1 MEEPDGAS
9 YNGRPPTMRLQDAQK
24 LLDRCFSGTREGAPR
39 LHEPSDARFAGRGGA
54 VWLEYR
60 WYVRERGM
68 AEVFL
73 KWDRVPAGASPS
85 AVEATVLRTHLLGLS
100 PMLAQRALRTV
111 EGGTPAPER
120 VLDVLRGDGIRRECV
135 AKGRTT
141 VTVEHWE
148 SRGPMALLDAA
159 RFEEL
164 AAPLEAED
172 STPEARHEAVQRL
185 ADAERSPRVADV
197 LLRLVARKP
206 SLMALRILSEWG
218 EVKAREFV
226 QRDLAA
232 VTPGNAADLW
242 ALTALDRRLEAWASL
257 ARPA

>member
-1 MEEPDGAS
+1 MEEPDGAF
-9 YNGRPPTMRLQDAQK
+9 YNAGPSAMRLQEAQK
-24 LLDRCFSGTREGAPR
+24 LLDRCFTGTREGAPR
-39 LHEPSDARFAGRGGA
+39 LHEPSDPRFSGRGGA

-73 KWDRVPAGASPS
+73 KWDRVSAGGEKA
-85 AVEATVLRTHLLGLS
+85 AEATVLRTHLLGQS
-100 PMLAQRALRTV
+100 PMLSQRALRTV

-120 VLDVLRGDGIRRECV
+120 ILDVLRGDGIRRECV
-135 AKGRTT
+135 ARGRTT

-148 SRGPMALLDAA
+148 SARPTVLLDEA

-172 STPEARHEAVQRL
+172 STPESRHEAVQRL
-185 ADAERSPRVADV
+185 SAAERSPRVVDV
-197 LLRLVARKP
+197 LLRMVARRP

-218 EVKAREFV
+218 EVKAREFL

-232 VTPGNAADLW
+232 LTPGNAADLW
-242 ALTALDRRLEAWASL
+242 ALTALDRRFEAWEAL
-257 ARPA
+257 ARPV

>member
-1 MEEPDGAS
+1 MEEPDAGA
-9 YNGRPPTMRLQDAQK
+9 YNGRPLPMRLHEAQK
-24 LLDRCFSGTREGAPR
+24 LLDRCFTGTREGAPR
-39 LHEPSDARFAGRGGA
+39 LHEPSDPRFAERGGA

-60 WYVRERGM
+60 WYVRERGL

-73 KWDRVPAGASPS
+73 KWDRVPPGGEKN
-85 AVEATVLRTHLLGLS
+85 VEATVLRTHLLGQS

-120 VLDVLRGDGIRRECV
+120 VLDVLKNDGIRRECV
-135 AKGRTT
+135 ARGRTT
-141 VTVEHWE
+141 ITVEHWE
-148 SRGPMALLDAA
+148 SRRPAALMDEA
-159 RFEEL
+159 RFAEL
-164 AAPLEAED
+164 AAPLESED
-172 STPEARHEAVQRL
+172 STPEARREAVMRL
-185 ADAERSPRVADV
+185 ADAERSPRVTDV

-218 EVKAREFV
+218 EVQAREYL

-242 ALTALDRRLEAWASL
+242 ALTALDRRLEAWQSL

>member
-1 MEEPDGAS
+1 MEEPDGGP
-9 YNGRPPTMRLQDAQK
+9 YNGRPLLMRLQEAQK
-24 LLDRCFSGTREGAPR
+24 LLDRCFTGTREGAPR
-39 LHEPSDARFAGRGGA
+39 LHEPSDPRFAERGGA

-60 WYVRERGM
+60 WYVRERGI

-73 KWDRVPAGASPS
+73 KWDRGPPGSEKT
-85 AVEATVLRTHLLGLS
+85 VEATVLRTHLLGQS
-100 PMLAQRALRTV
+100 PMLSQRALRTV

-120 VLDVLRGDGIRRECV
+120 VLDVLKSDGIRRECV
-135 AKGRTT
+135 ARGRTT

-148 SRGPMALLDAA
+148 SRRPAALLDEA
-159 RFEEL
+159 RFAEL

-172 STPEARHEAVQRL
+172 STREARHEAVQRL
-185 ADAERSPRVADV
+185 ADAERSPRVQDV

-218 EVKAREFV
+218 EVKAREYL

-242 ALTALDRRLEAWASL
+242 ALTALDRRLEAWQSL
-257 ARPA
+257 ARPS

>member
-1 MEEPDGAS
+1 
-9 YNGRPPTMRLQDAQK
+9 MRLQEAQK

-39 LHEPSDARFAGRGGA
+39 LHEPSDPRFAERGGA

-60 WYVRERGM
+60 WYVRERGL

-73 KWDRVPAGASPS
+73 KWDRVPSGSDKTA
-85 AVEATVLRTHLLGLS
+85 EATVLRTHLMGQS
-100 PMLAQRALRTV
+100 PMLAQRALRLV

-120 VLDVLRGDGIRRECV
+120 VLDVLKNDGIRRECV
-135 AKGRTT
+135 ARGRTT

-148 SRGPMALLDAA
+148 SRRLAPLLDEA
-159 RFEEL
+159 RFLEL

-172 STPEARHEAVQRL
+172 STPESRHEAVQRL
-185 ADAERSPRVADV
+185 ADAERSPRVTDV
-197 LLRLVARKP
+197 LLRLLARKS

-218 EVKAREFV
+218 EVRAREYV
-226 QRDLAA
+226 QRDLEK
-232 VTPGNAADLW
+232 VTPGNAVDLW
-242 ALTALDRRLEAWASL
+242 ALTALDRRLEAWQAL

>member
-1 MEEPDGAS
+1 MEEPDRPS
-9 YNGRPPTMRLQDAQK
+9 YNAGPPAMRLHEAQK

-39 LHEPSDARFAGRGGA
+39 LHEPSDPRFAGRGGA

-73 KWDRVPAGASPS
+73 KWDRVTSGSPTT
-85 AVEATVLRTHLLGLS
+85 AEATVLRTHLLGQS
-100 PMLAQRALRTV
+100 QMLAQRALRTV

-120 VLDVLRGDGIRRECV
+120 VLDVLRTDGIRRECV

-148 SRGPMALLDAA
+148 STRPTALLDVA

-164 AAPLEAED
+164 AAPLEAEE
-172 STPEARHEAVQRL
+172 STPESRHEAVQRL
-185 ADAERSPRVADV
+185 AAAERSPRVVDV
-197 LLRLVARKP
+197 LLRMVARKS

-218 EVKAREFV
+218 EVKAREFL

-232 VTPGNAADLW
+232 LTPGNAADLW
-242 ALTALDRRLEAWASL
+242 ALTALDRRFEAWEAL
-257 ARPA
+257 ARPV

>member
-1 MEEPDGAS
+1 M
-9 YNGRPPTMRLQDAQK
+9 
-24 LLDRCFSGTREGAPR
+24 
-39 LHEPSDARFAGRGGA
+39 
-54 VWLEYR
+54 
-60 WYVRERGM
+60 
-68 AEVFL
+68 
-73 KWDRVPAGASPS
+73 
-85 AVEATVLRTHLLGLS
+85 
-100 PMLAQRALRTV
+100 
-111 EGGTPAPER
+111 
-120 VLDVLRGDGIRRECV
+120 

-148 SRGPMALLDAA
+148 SRGPVALLDAA

-218 EVKAREFV
+218 EVKAREFL

>member
-1 MEEPDGAS
+1 MEEPDLGA
-9 YNGRPPTMRLQDAQK
+9 YNARPLPMRLQEAQK
-24 LLDRCFSGTREGAPR
+24 LLDRCFTGTREGAPR
-39 LHEPSDARFAGRGGA
+39 LHEPSDPRFAERGGA

-73 KWDRVPAGASPS
+73 KWDRVAPGDEKT
-85 AVEATVLRTHLLGLS
+85 VEATVLRTHLLGQS
-100 PMLAQRALRTV
+100 PMLSQRALRTV

-120 VLDVLRGDGIRRECV
+120 VLDMLKTDGIRRECV
-135 AKGRTT
+135 ARGRTT

-148 SRGPMALLDAA
+148 SRRPAALLDEA
-159 RFEEL
+159 RFAEL
-164 AAPLEAED
+164 AAPLESED
-172 STPEARHEAVQRL
+172 STPDARHEAVQRL
-185 ADAERSPRVADV
+185 ADAERSPRVQDV

-218 EVKAREFV
+218 EVKAREYC

-232 VTPGNAADLW
+232 VKPGNAADLW
-242 ALTALDRRLEAWASL
+242 ALTALDRRLEAWQSL

>member
-1 MEEPDGAS
+1 MEEPDAGA
-9 YNGRPPTMRLQDAQK
+9 YNARPLPMRLHEAQK
-24 LLDRCFSGTREGAPR
+24 LLDRSFTGTREGAPR
-39 LHEPSDARFAGRGGA
+39 LHEPSDPRFAERGGA

-60 WYVRERGM
+60 WYVRERGL

-73 KWDRVPAGASPS
+73 KWDRVPAGGERN
-85 AVEATVLRTHLLGLS
+85 VEATVLRTHLLGQS

-120 VLDVLRGDGIRRECV
+120 VLDVLKNDGIRRECV
-135 AKGRTT
+135 ARGRTT
-141 VTVEHWE
+141 ITVEHWE
-148 SRGPMALLDAA
+148 SRRPAALLDEA
-159 RFEEL
+159 RFAEL
-164 AAPLEAED
+164 AAPLESED

-185 ADAERSPRVADV
+185 TDAERSPRVTDV

-218 EVKAREFV
+218 EVQAREYV

-242 ALTALDRRLEAWASL
+242 ALTALDRRLEAWQSL